1 MPSPVEEIKDK
12 LDLVEFLKGYL
23 DLRPA
28 GRNFK
33 ALCPFHQEKTP
44 SFIVSPE
51 RQIWHCFGCGEGGD
65 VFKFLMRQENLEFH
79 EALRVLAEKAGIE
92 LRRLSPALE
101 REFGVLYSI
110 QAKAAEF
117 FKDSLANSKR
127 AEEYLKER
135 GLNKETVEEFG
146 IGFAPS
152 ESDALSL
159 HLINSGFRIE
169 EVVRAGLAIKTEG
182 GQYRDRFRGRII
194 FPLENHFGKIVG
206 FSGRLLPELDQGEGA
221 KYLNS
226 PETPIFSKSRLLYGF
241 RASKSFIRE
250 QDSALL
256 VEGQMDFLLTWQ
268 DGVKNIVAT
277 SGTALTFDHL
287 KTLKRLTNKL
297 VLAFD
302 QDEAGQMA
310 AERSIDLAG
319 ANDFLV
325 SVLPLDEFS
334 DPAEASFKKPGF
346 IKEAVGRASPAL
358 EYYFRRYLTENNLSA
373 FDKKREALR
382 LLLSKIKNLWSP
394 VERNYWLRE
403 LAHRL
408 RVSEKELVEE
418 MEKLGGGASRESVSI
433 QSIENEIS
441 RTPRERQELVAE
453 RILSLLTL
461 KKELNELISSHLAF
475 MPSLYQGAYEVI
487 VAPRPA
493 TRLSPELKDLVD
505 LISLRSSLEMV
516 EDNLLE
522 KEVEYVLRE
531 LELEYLKRLT
541 LVKREEV
548 LLAEEKGDE
557 AELAGRLREFDELFK
572 KIQNLKNAK
581 EITAKKE

>member
-101 REFGVLYSI
+101 REFGVLYAI

-117 FKDSLANSKR
+117 FKDNLASSKR
-127 AEEYLKER
+127 AQEYLKER
-135 GLNKETVEEFG
+135 GLNRETIEEFS

-159 HLINSGFRIE
+159 HLINNGFRIE

-206 FSGRLLPELDQGEGA
+206 FSGRLLPEFDRGEGA

-277 SGTALTFDHL
+277 SGTALTLDHL
-287 KTLKRLTNKL
+287 KTLRRLTNKL

-302 QDEAGQMA
+302 QDEAGQLA

-334 DPAEASFKKPGF
+334 DPAEASLKKPGF
-346 IKEAVGRASPAL
+346 IKEAVSRVSPAL

-373 FDKKREALR
+373 FDKKREVIR

-394 VERNYWLRE
+394 VERNYWLKE

-408 RVSEKELVEE
+408 RVSEKELAEE
-418 MEKLGGGASRESVSI
+418 MEKLSGGVSRESASI
-433 QSIENEIS
+433 QSIENEIA

-461 KKELNELISSHLAF
+461 KKELNESISSHLAF
-475 MPSLYQGAYEVI
+475 MPPLYRGAYEVI
-487 VAPRPA
+487 VAPRH
-493 TRLSPELKDLVD
+493 TTELSPELKDLVD

-522 KEVEYVLRE
+522 KELEYLLRE
-531 LELEYLKRLT
+531 LELEYLKQLT

-548 LLAEEKGDE
+548 LLAEEKEDE
-557 AELAGRLREFDELFK
+557 AELAERLRELDGLFK